1 MGARTIRHRDKL
13 IRSAALPA
21 RATGWVIALLAA
33 GAMGSGAT
41 RALAQQP
48 AAADR
53 QAAPEP
59 KADTPKPDATPPNAA
74 KPDAPKGDAAAKP
87 EAPKWK
93 PSAPGRAAKKPKL
106 PVTITVSAP
115 SPDPPWLVHIENTS
129 DVAVRIPAD
138 MRLLSFDLKST
149 MYDGKTQNPVKKCVL
164 PRSMA
169 PRGFPA
175 TRELYLEPG
184 EFYEEQID
192 PRLYCFGDSIDLLR
206 PGSIVKPHF
215 GFGGATFSAKEP
227 FAAQGTD
234 RPEAYEAQK
243 EIVGAEVVLPPL
255 PKPLPPATTAPE
267 GTPASPPK
275 APKAALKGE
284 PESPTPPTASKKDP
298 DRNRGDIDIYVSR
311 TSDAGAPRDVTLTI
325 RAVNEGKRQLAAV
338 LRGRMLQ
345 FVVEELAPDNTAR
358 RRVECAGQ
366 NAPHGIASE
375 MVGEVRPGR
384 EVQLPLLVAEMCPRG
399 TFPKPGLYRV
409 MPVLD
414 ASMSGESLQLDPWL
428 GTALAMQSTLARVA
442 TARDPYYDEKPA
454 VGPLQTSKP
463 NDKPSSGKPLDTK
476 GAPGSVDKRGPAAKD
491 KY

>member
-1 MGARTIRHRDKL
+1 MGAGTNCE
-13 IRSAALPA
+13 AADLPSHNTRLHA
-21 RATGWVIALLAA
+21 RASRWAVALFGLVAVGLGPA
-33 GAMGSGAT
+33 EL
-41 RALAQQP
+41 RAQQP
-48 AAADR
+48 A
-53 QAAPEP
+53 QEEKAAP
-59 KADTPKPDATPPNAA
+59 APP
-74 KPDAPKGDAAAKP
+74 PDAPKLETAKA

-93 PSAPGRAAKKPKL
+93 PKPKKPKL
-106 PVTITVSAP
+106 PVTISVSAP
-115 SPDPPWLVHIENTS
+115 SPDPPWLVRIENTS

-149 MYDGKTQNPVKKCVL
+149 MYDGKTQNPLKKCVL

-169 PRGFPA
+169 PKSFPEA
-175 TRELYLEPG
+175 RELYLEPG
-184 EFYEEQID
+184 EVYEEQID
-192 PRLYCFGDSIDLLR
+192 PRMYCFGDSIDLLR

-215 GFGGATFSAKEP
+215 GFLANHGFGAKEP

-243 EIVGAEVVLPPL
+243 EIIGAEVVLPPL
-255 PKPLPPATTAPE
+255 PKPPPPAAD
-267 GTPASPPK
+267 
-275 APKAALKGE
+275 APKASLGSEAEAE
-284 PESPTPPTASKKDP
+284 PPPPPPTASKKDP

-311 TSDAGAPRDVTLTI
+311 TSDAAAARDVLLTI

-345 FVVEELAPDNTAR
+345 FLVEELAPDNTAR

-409 MPVLD
+409 TPVLD
-414 ASMSGESLQLDPWL
+414 SSMSGESLKLDPWL

-442 TARDPYYDEKPA
+442 TARDPFYDDKPA
-454 VGPLQTSKP
+454 VGPLPPKP
-463 NDKPSSGKPLDTK
+463 VDKAETGKSGAGMPDQK
-476 GAPGSVDKRGPAAKD
+476 GASDKRGPAAK
-491 KY
+491 KP

>member
-1 MGARTIRHRDKL
+1 MGAGTMFQIASC
-13 IRSAALPA
+13 SAARRL
-21 RATGWVIALLAA
+21 RSLALVLTASALVASNAA
-33 GAMGSGAT
+33 
-41 RALAQQP
+41 AQDP
-48 AAADR
+48 AAEKA
-53 QAAPEP
+53 AAPP
-59 KADTPKPDATPPNAA
+59 
-74 KPDAPKGDAAAKP
+74 KP
-87 EAPKWK
+87 EAPKAAPPK
-93 PSAPGRAAKKPKL
+93 AGPADAPPRADASAPKPPAPKLPPKPKKPKL
-106 PVTITVSAP
+106 PVTITVTAT

-149 MYDGKTQNPVKKCVL
+149 MYDGKTANPMKKCAV
-164 PRSMA
+164 PRAMA
-169 PRGFPA
+169 PKSFPA
-175 TRELYLEPG
+175 SRELYLEPG

-206 PGSIVKPHF
+206 PGSVVKPRF
-215 GFGGATFSAKEP
+215 GFGPATFGAKEP

-255 PKPLPPATTAPE
+255 PKPPPAAE
-267 GTPASPPK
+267 G
-275 APKAALKGE
+275 APKAALGGE
-284 PESPTPPTASKKDP
+284 QAKPEPPPTASKKDP

-311 TSDAGAPRDVTLTI
+311 TSDASAPRDVLLTI

-375 MVGEVRPGR
+375 MVGDVKPGR
-384 EVQLPLLVAEMCPRG
+384 EVDLPLLVAEMCPRA

-409 MPVLD
+409 TPVLD
-414 ASMSGESLQLDPWL
+414 ASMSGESLKLDPWL
-428 GTALAMQSTLARVA
+428 GTALAMQSSLARVA
-442 TARDPYYDEKPA
+442 TAREPYYDEKPHA
-454 VGPLQTSKP
+454 GPLAAP
-463 NDKPSSGKPLDTK
+463 AGKPTDAKREDASEKRAPAPSAPETK
-476 GAPGSVDKRGPAAKD
+476 K
-491 KY
+491 